1 MNLTVVFIILL
12 FFIVGTIVWIS
23 ITFKRE
29 EVDNFNKKAKE
40 IGATE
45 AFSIGK
51 YITGLEG
58 IVNPQ
63 PVNCAIT
70 EDNYIFLGSL
80 REQLGKI
87 SKNAITKI
95 TVEDKTQISKRL
107 TTVTRLALF
116 GPFALALPKES
127 KQEAYWLLIDWQ
139 DLSAVNHQTIFEFT
153 GVMCQTLANMAASN
167 LMKSLK
173 SMKIDLATEEK
184 KCPDCAENIK
194 LEAKKCRFCGHL
206 FDPEEL
212 EIQIKERQQEID
224 AKVEEM
230 HRYEEKKKECPAC
243 GQSDIYEAYIEDGSI
258 GDWCPHCKKSIQKIS
273 L

>member
-12 FFIVGTIVWIS
+12 FFIVGIIVWIG

-29 EVDNFNKKAKE
+29 EADNLKEKAKE

-45 AFSIGK
+45 VFSIGK

-63 PVNCAIT
+63 PINCAIT

-87 SKNAITKI
+87 SKNAITKV
-95 TVEDKTQISKRL
+95 TVEDKTKISKRL
-107 TTVTRLALF
+107 TTVTRLALV

-139 DLSAVNHQTIFEFT
+139 DLSGVNLQTIFEFT
-153 GVMCQTLANMAASN
+153 GVMCQTLANTAASN

-173 SMKIDLATEEK
+173 PMKMDLSLEDK
-184 KCPDCAENIK
+184 KCPDCAESIK

-212 EIQIKERQQEID
+212 ARQIKKRQ
-224 AKVEEM
+224 K
-230 HRYEEKKKECPAC
+230 
-243 GQSDIYEAYIEDGSI
+243 
-258 GDWCPHCKKSIQKIS
+258 
-273 L
+273 